1 MDLQFPQN
9 NNPSNNAN
17 LPQHHV
23 VSGNGD
29 SSRMGGSRNVTVNN
43 GIGIGHQQ
51 VVNNQ
56 YYTSNSNSNQGYNV
70 QQQQQPQHR
79 HQQYQLQ
86 QQPSQQVVQVQQQPS
101 QQPQQQQQQPVYAV
115 PNPLGGGGMPS
126 SRTSS
131 TMGGTMQYNQ
141 QVVQQQ
147 PQQQQYQLA
156 PQQSQQPQQ
165 QVVQQSQ
172 RISYGGDQ
180 RQQVSVSQTSQHQQ
194 LQMQQQRQQQQQRQ
208 HHSSSTSGNIQ
219 YRSSQQGQVQH
230 RSSSQQ
236 QQQQQS
242 RSQYQQQSRTQYQ
255 PQQQQQQQQQP
266 RRNKVVLSKQAKH
279 ALAKAIWSAIR
290 SPEGEIAPDLMQAA
304 LNTGLPKHAILNAA
318 RVARERESAK
328 RKQQRQ
334 QKQQQQQQQSYQYKQ
349 QQQQQQTQPLHMQQ
363 QQQQQS
369 YQYKQQQ
376 QQQQQ
381 QMQMNQQRIQQQ
393 QQPSM
398 MQLSPASRGTS
409 QHPQGHVPS
418 HLRLPQQQNQ
428 RSQMPN
434 HYSQTNQ
441 YSNSSAN
448 SSQLQ
453 QQQLHQRQQLQQQ
466 QLTQQQN
473 LYRKQQQQLQQ
484 RKLKIQKQQQ
494 LQLKKQQQM
503 QLHLQKQKALKLQQQ
518 QQQRLQ
524 QQAVARAMGGGKNLA
539 QLARAKQ
546 ATVVSAQQQLMSK
559 VLKSKM
565 EERAK
570 WRRVHHGV
578 FVVQKGKFIAPPN
591 TVSGIIRSKSE
602 KPVLVASSSTPA
614 KKKLSSAVM
623 MDAASIQQMLK
634 QQAITAA
641 SKQPSS
647 SSGVVTPDSTGS
659 SITPIMDAEK
669 FKRIKMEPKK
679 IGKALDRAVRA
690 SRKSAADALNKQH
703 KELSKAISSHQQEFF
718 KFHKQMKTEAG
729 RLARAIRDNANK
741 ELQRKEKEG
750 VAAEKARIAAL
761 KANDMDAYSKLL
773 EETKN
778 ERLKFLMDKTESQ
791 FSQISTSLLQTRTN
805 DKDVKSTGGAASY
818 YASAHLKTEDIQQP
832 SILVGGDL
840 KEYQLAGLQWMVSL
854 YNNKLNGILA
864 DEMGLGKTIQAISLV
879 SYLMEF
885 KNNLG
890 PYLVIVPLSTLSN
903 WVNEFQKWLPSAHL
917 ICYKGIPAQRKEI
930 YREKVKNG
938 HFNVLLTTYEYIIKD
953 KASLRKIEW
962 QYAIVDEGHRMKNA
976 ASKFAK
982 TLSTQYDTKYRLLL
996 TGTPLMNDLS
1006 ELWALLNFL
1015 LPSIF
1020 NSVDTFDQWFNRP
1033 FAQFGN
1039 SNKDDGEENSA
1050 LTNEERMFIIH
1061 RLHELLRPFMLRRV
1075 KSEVLDQLPEKVE
1088 KILRCELSSWQKE
1101 LYKQISKKAAAE
1113 NNKEL
1118 GNPTGPQ
1125 GRGLNNAVM
1134 QLRKVC
1140 NHPYLFSPQG
1150 YHINENIIRSS
1161 TKVELLDRMLP
1172 KLRAAGHRVLL
1183 FTQMTAV
1190 MTILEDYFAYRHY
1203 LSLRLDGSTPAEE
1216 REKRMYKFN
1225 APDSPYFIFLL
1236 STRAGGLGL
1245 NLTAA
1250 NTVIIFDSD
1259 WNPMMDLQA
1268 QDRAHRIGQRS
1279 DVSVFRMVTRSPVEE
1294 KILSRAT
1301 EKLNMSELVVE
1312 AGKFDKNSVE
1322 NDNSLERK
1330 RMMEVLLVDFDAN
1343 ANKNEG
1349 DTKGIGSKPLEE
1361 KTPEFNG
1368 SEDGE
1373 IDEGD
1378 DDDDDDDDNNDTGKE
1393 DELNGLLSNNEAD
1406 YQLYKSLDKIK
1417 AANKFAVDTS
1427 LFTSD
1432 DDIPD
1437 WIKYP
1442 TGKKDAALEA
1452 ESAVPGSGPR
1462 KRKEVMYDDGLTEKQ
1477 FLRMM
1482 DKQFD
1487 KEAALKTQ
1495 QKLLKKGSKSLG
1507 ANAPIGAPVS
1517 VAVANSD
1524 LTDWTFRKLISCAK
1538 SVVNLKDPSTKRRL
1552 CDIFLEKPSPEQ
1564 FPDYYEIIAKP
1575 IAINDIL
1582 RKCRGK
1588 MYANLQEFHDD
1599 WKLMFANAKQFNGE
1613 DSWVVEDGKTIKKEL
1628 DRVMKKNGFTDEAG
1642 VKPKTPPKAKK
1653 KLRIKLSL
1661 KTIKPKDGESGE
1673 NSAQPVKKKRKKQ
1686 KKEAASIA
1694 NEPVVP
1700 N

>member
-1 MDLQFPQN
+1 M
-9 NNPSNNAN
+9 
-17 LPQHHV
+17 
-23 VSGNGD
+23 
-29 SSRMGGSRNVTVNN
+29 
-43 GIGIGHQQ
+43 
-51 VVNNQ
+51 
-56 YYTSNSNSNQGYNV
+56 
-70 QQQQQPQHR
+70 
-79 HQQYQLQ
+79 QLH
-86 QQPSQQVVQVQQQPS
+86 
-101 QQPQQQQQQPVYAV
+101 
-115 PNPLGGGGMPS
+115 L
-126 SRTSS
+126 
-131 TMGGTMQYNQ
+131 
-141 QVVQQQ
+141 
-147 PQQQQYQLA
+147 
-156 PQQSQQPQQ
+156 
-165 QVVQQSQ
+165 
-172 RISYGGDQ
+172 
-180 RQQVSVSQTSQHQQ
+180 
-194 LQMQQQRQQQQQRQ
+194 
-208 HHSSSTSGNIQ
+208 
-219 YRSSQQGQVQH
+219 
-230 RSSSQQ
+230 
-236 QQQQQS
+236 
-242 RSQYQQQSRTQYQ
+242 
-255 PQQQQQQQQQP
+255 
-266 RRNKVVLSKQAKH
+266 K
-279 ALAKAIWSAIR
+279 
-290 SPEGEIAPDLMQAA
+290 
-304 LNTGLPKHAILNAA
+304 
-318 RVARERESAK
+318 
-328 RKQQRQ
+328 KQQAL
-334 QKQQQQQQQSYQYKQ
+334 K
-349 QQQQQQTQPLHMQQ
+349 MQQ
-363 QQQQQS
+363 QQ
-369 YQYKQQQ
+369 
-376 QQQQQ
+376 
-381 QMQMNQQRIQQQ
+381 IQQQ
-393 QQPSM
+393 RAA
-398 MQLSPASRGTS
+398 MQAG
-409 QHPQGHVPS
+409 
-418 HLRLPQQQNQ
+418 
-428 RSQMPN
+428 RS
-434 HYSQTNQ
+434 
-441 YSNSSAN
+441 
-448 SSQLQ
+448 
-453 QQQLHQRQQLQQQ
+453 
-466 QLTQQQN
+466 
-473 LYRKQQQQLQQ
+473 
-484 RKLKIQKQQQ
+484 I
-494 LQLKKQQQM
+494 
-503 QLHLQKQKALKLQQQ
+503 
-518 QQQRLQ
+518 
-524 QQAVARAMGGGKNLA
+524 GKNIA

-546 ATVVSAQQQLMSK
+546 ATVQSAQQALASK

-565 EERAK
+565 EERSK
-570 WRRVHHGV
+570 WKRVHHGV
-578 FVVQKGKFIAPPN
+578 FVVQKGKFVAPPN
-591 TVSGIIRSKSE
+591 TVGGICRSKSE
-602 KPVLVASSSTPA
+602 KPVLVGSSS
-614 KKKLSSAVM
+614 KMISNSVL
-623 MDAASIQQMLK
+623 MDAASIQQLLR
-634 QQAITAA
+634 QQSLST
-641 SKQPSS
+641 PSS
-647 SSGVVTPDSTGS
+647 EPGTPSNPAV
-659 SITPIMDAEK
+659 ITPLLDAEK

-679 IGKALDRAVRA
+679 IGKALDRAVRS

-718 KFHKQMKTEAG
+718 RFHKQMKTDAA
-729 RLARAIRDNANK
+729 RLARAIRDHANK
-741 ELQRKEKEG
+741 ELSRKEKAG

-805 DKDVKSTGGAASY
+805 DKGVTSSGGAASY

-864 DEMGLGKTIQAISLV
+864 DEMGLGKTIQAISLI
-879 SYLMEF
+879 SYLMEY

-1039 SNKDDGEENSA
+1039 SNKDDSEENSG

-1101 LYKQISKKAAAE
+1101 LYKQISRKAAAE
-1113 NNKEL
+1113 TSKEL
-1118 GNPTGPQ
+1118 GNVIQGPQ

-1140 NHPYLFSPQG
+1140 NHPYLFSPHG

-1312 AGKFDKNSVE
+1312 AGKFDQNSVD

-1330 RMMEVLLVDFDAN
+1330 RMMEVLLVDFETN
-1343 ANKNEG
+1343 ANKNDG
-1349 DTKGIGSKPLEE
+1349 DATGIGSTPLEE
-1361 KTPEFNG
+1361 KAELTG

-1378 DDDDDDDDNNDTGKE
+1378 DDDDDNNSEASKE
-1393 DELNGLLSNNEAD
+1393 DDLNGLLSNNEGD
-1406 YQLYKSLDKIK
+1406 YQLYKALDKIK
-1417 AANKFAVDTS
+1417 AATKNAVDTS
-1427 LFTSD
+1427 LFTSED
-1432 DDIPD
+1432 DVPD

-1442 TGKKDAALEA
+1442 TGKKDAALEDT
-1452 ESAVPGSGPR
+1452 SVPGSGAR

-1482 DKQFD
+1482 DKKFD
-1487 KEAALKTQ
+1487 REAAAKTEA
-1495 QKLLKKGSKSLG
+1495 KMLKKGSKSLG
-1507 ANAPIGAPVS
+1507 ASAPIGAPVS
-1517 VAVANSD
+1517 VAVANSE

-1538 SVVNLKDPSTKRRL
+1538 SVVNLKEPSTKRRL

-1564 FPDYYEIIAKP
+1564 FPDYYEIITKP

-1588 MYANLQEFHDD
+1588 MYANMQEFHDD

-1628 DRVMKKNGFTDEAG
+1628 DRVLKKNGFTDEAG

-1661 KTIKPKDGESGE
+1661 KTLKSKDNAGEAEAGGAPSE
-1673 NSAQPVKKKRKKQ
+1673 PVKKKRKKQ
-1686 KKEAASIA
+1686 KKDSGAPALPASLM
-1694 NEPVVP
+1694 
-1700 N
+1700 